1 LQSSAELR
9 EGNPVPWLA
18 DPAGLPFN
26 AVAAA
31 PEHRGRKHHSFRTKS
46 IIEET
51 DMRRWLLLLAFLL
64 PAAPADAAEP
74 TKITLVQS
82 SYSFNFVPLAV
93 ARTEGY
99 FAAEGLDV
107 DVVLAGGGPKT
118 MTALL
123 GGGGQFSA
131 SVLLDGIMAH
141 RKGLDDVRAIATLSL
156 AYNPV
161 LIRTEVAKQH
171 NISLDQPLRERMAAI
186 KGMKIAITTPGAS
199 SDMVVRYLAL
209 TNGLSPDRD
218 LQIVP
223 LGSVP
228 AQAAGLR
235 AGQVDG
241 CACLPGVDM
250 MTNQEGLTTDLIRA
264 SEMPALDGITYG
276 TLYGLASYN
285 QAHPDIVRG
294 VARAVTRATMLIAS
308 DPDRAKRATRPF
320 FKQMDE
326 AAFDESWRTYLP
338 YLPKTPDITA
348 SDYDKELAFE
358 KVVLPPN
365 AYKPVPFDDAV
376 DTSFVRAA
384 MKELS
389 H

>member
-1 LQSSAELR
+1 MYR
-9 EGNPVPWLA
+9 
-18 DPAGLPFN
+18 F
-26 AVAAA
+26 
-31 PEHRGRKHHSFRTKS
+31 
-46 IIEET
+46 
-51 DMRRWLLLLAFLL
+51 LLLLVILL
-64 PAAPADAAEP
+64 PITHARAADL
-74 TKITLVQS
+74 TKITIVQS
-82 SYSFNFVPLAV
+82 SYSFNFVPLAI

-99 FAAEGLDV
+99 FTDEGLDV

-156 AYNPV
+156 AYNPII
-161 LIRTEVAKQH
+161 IRSEVAKQH
-171 NISLDQPLRERMAAI
+171 GISLDQPLKERMAAI
-186 KGMKIAITTPGAS
+186 KGMRIAITTPGAS
-199 SDMVVRYLAL
+199 SDMIVHYLAL
-209 TNGLSPDRD
+209 KNGLSADRD

-228 AQAAGLR
+228 AQIAGLR

-241 CACLPGVDM
+241 CACLPGVEIL
-250 MTNQEGLTTDLIRA
+250 TKQEGLTTDLVRP
-264 SEMPALDGITYG
+264 SEMPDLDGITYG
-276 TLYGLASYN
+276 TLYGLASYDK
-285 QAHPDIVRG
+285 AHPDIARA
-294 VARAVTRATMLIAS
+294 VARAVTRATLLIAS

-326 AAFDESWRTYLP
+326 ATFDKSWSVYLP
-338 YLPKTPDITA
+338 YMPKTPNITRE
-348 SDYDKELAFE
+348 DFDKELAFE
-358 KVVLPPN
+358 KIVLPPK
-365 AYKPVPFDDAV
+365 AYTPVPYDEAT

-384 MKELS
+384 MKDLA

>member
-1 LQSSAELR
+1 
-9 EGNPVPWLA
+9 
-18 DPAGLPFN
+18 
-26 AVAAA
+26 
-31 PEHRGRKHHSFRTKS
+31 
-46 IIEET
+46 
-51 DMRRWLLLLAFLL
+51 MRRCLLLLALL
-64 PAAPADAAEP
+64 LNALSVPPPARATDL
-74 TKITLVQS
+74 TKITIVQS
-82 SYSFNFVPLAV
+82 SYSFNFVPLDI

-99 FAAEGLDV
+99 FTDESLDV

-131 SVLLDGIMAH
+131 SVLLDGVMAH
-141 RKGLDDVRAIATLSL
+141 RKALDDVRAMATLSL

-171 NISLDQPLRERMAAI
+171 GISLDQPLHERITAI
-186 KGMKIAITTPGAS
+186 KGMRMAITTPGAS

-223 LGSVP
+223 LGSLP
-228 AQAAGLR
+228 AQTAALR

-241 CACLPGVDM
+241 CACLPGVDTL
-250 MTNQEGLTTDLIRA
+250 TNAEGLTTDLIHPN
-264 SEMPALDGITYG
+264 ELGALDGITYG
-276 TLYGLASYN
+276 TFYGLASYN
-285 QAHPDIVRG
+285 KAHPD
-294 VARAVTRATMLIAS
+294 VARAVARAITRATMLIAT
-308 DPDRAKRATRPF
+308 DPERAKRDTRQY

-326 AAFDESWRTYLP
+326 ATFNESWKLYLP
-338 YLPKTPDITA
+338 YLPKSPDITK
-348 SDYDKELAFE
+348 SDFDKELAFE
-358 KVVLPPN
+358 KVVLAPN
-365 AYKPVPFDDAV
+365 VYTDVPYDEAV

-384 MKELS
+384 MKELA

>member
-1 LQSSAELR
+1 MASATPPDGVR
-9 EGNPVPWLA
+9 IAYDDCDFTPPWEIA
-18 DPAGLPFN
+18 KPM
-26 AVAAA
+26 A
-31 PEHRGRKHHSFRTKS
+31 PRFRMAPRQFS
-46 IIEET
+46 
-51 DMRRWLLLLAFLL
+51 RCLLLLTFLL
-64 PAAPADAAEP
+64 SSISALAADQ

-82 SYSFNFVPLAV
+82 SYSFNFVPLDI

-99 FAAEGLDV
+99 FADEGLDV

-141 RKGLDDVRAIATLSL
+141 RKGLDDVRALATLAL

-161 LIRTEVAKQH
+161 VIRADVAKQRGMSMD
-171 NISLDQPLRERMAAI
+171 IPLKQRVTAM
-186 KGMKIAITTPGAS
+186 KGLRIAITTPGAS

-228 AQAAGLR
+228 AQIAGLR

-241 CACLPGVDM
+241 CACLPGVD
-250 MTNQEGLTTDLIRA
+250 TLTKQEGLTVDMVRG
-264 SEMPALDGITYG
+264 SEMGDLDGITYG
-276 TLYGLASYN
+276 TLYGLASYDK
-285 QAHPDIVRG
+285 AHPEIVRA
-294 VARAVTRATMLIAS
+294 VARAVTRATLLIAS
-308 DPDRAKRATRPF
+308 DPERAKRATRPF

-326 AAFDESWRTYLP
+326 ATFDESWKLYLP
-338 YLPKTPDITA
+338 YFPKTPDITQ

-358 KVVLPPN
+358 KVVLPSN
-365 AYKPVPFDDAV
+365 VYKPVPYDEAV

-384 MKELS
+384 MKELA

>member
-1 LQSSAELR
+1 
-9 EGNPVPWLA
+9 
-18 DPAGLPFN
+18 
-26 AVAAA
+26 
-31 PEHRGRKHHSFRTKS
+31 
-46 IIEET
+46 
-51 DMRRWLLLLAFLL
+51 MRRSLLLLILLL
-64 PAAPADAAEP
+64 PAMAAHAGGE

-82 SYSFNFVPLAV
+82 SYSFNFVPLDI

-99 FAAEGLDV
+99 FADEGLDV

-141 RKGLDDVRAIATLSL
+141 RKALDDVRAIATLSL

-161 LIRTEVAKQH
+161 LIRADVAKQH
-171 NISLDQPLRERMAAI
+171 GISLNMPLRERMAAI
-186 KGMKIAITTPGAS
+186 KGMRIAITTPGAS
-199 SDMVVRYLAL
+199 SDLVVRYLAL

-223 LGSVP
+223 LGSNP

-235 AGQVDG
+235 ASQVDG
-241 CACLPGVDM
+241 CACLPGVDT
-250 MTNQEGLTTDLIRA
+250 MTKSEGLTEDLVRA
-264 SEMPALDGITYG
+264 SEMGALDGITYG

-285 QAHPDIVRG
+285 KAHPEIVRA
-294 VARAVTRATMLIAS
+294 VARAVTRATLLIAS
-308 DPDRAKRATRPF
+308 DPERAKRATRPF
-320 FKQMDE
+320 FKQMDD
-326 AAFDESWRTYLP
+326 ATFDESWKQYLP
-338 YLPKTPDITA
+338 YLPKSPDISA
-348 SDYDKELAFE
+348 ADYDTELAFE
-358 KVVLPPN
+358 KVALPPN
-365 AYKPVPFDDAV
+365 VYKPVPYDEAV

-384 MKELS
+384 MKELA

>member
-1 LQSSAELR
+1 
-9 EGNPVPWLA
+9 
-18 DPAGLPFN
+18 
-26 AVAAA
+26 
-31 PEHRGRKHHSFRTKS
+31 
-46 IIEET
+46 
-51 DMRRWLLLLAFLL
+51 MRRCLLLLALL
-64 PAAPADAAEP
+64 LTALPVRAADR
-74 TKITLVQS
+74 TKITIVQS
-82 SYSFNFVPLAV
+82 SYSFNFVPLAI

-99 FAAEGLDV
+99 FTDEGLDV

-161 LIRTEVAKQH
+161 LIRADVAKQH
-171 NISLDQPLRERMAAI
+171 GISLDQPLKERITAI
-186 KGMKIAITTPGAS
+186 KGMRIAITTPGAS
-199 SDMVVRYLAL
+199 SDMIVRYLAL

-223 LGSVP
+223 LGSIP
-228 AQAAGLR
+228 AQTAGLR
-235 AGQVDG
+235 SGQVDG
-241 CACLPGVDM
+241 CACLPGVD
-250 MTNQEGLTTDLIRA
+250 TLTKQEGLTTDLIRA
-264 SEMPALDGITYG
+264 SEMGALDGITYG

-285 QAHPDIVRG
+285 KAHPDIVRA
-294 VARAVTRATMLIAS
+294 VARAVTRATMLIAT

-326 AAFDESWRTYLP
+326 ATFDESWTQYLP
-338 YLPKTPDITA
+338 YLPKTPDISKA
-348 SDYDKELAFE
+348 DYDKELAFE

-365 AYKPVPFDDAV
+365 AYTLVPYDEAV
-376 DTSFVRAA
+376 DTSFVQAA

-389 H
+389 R